1 MRHTRFHQPAV
12 LLLALATL
20 AGLYQAAGLAQ
31 GRSSD
36 SDVAA
41 RLRPTSHP
49 VLPGDPGQYLFVP
62 ASSST
67 VNGLA
72 PTADKLA
79 RGIRLIDRGA
89 YAEALPLL
97 TDRAFESTPLFAY
110 ARYYAATAFDRL
122 GRVDEADATL
132 ISAAASTPA
141 GLLDQAI
148 PLMRAELA
156 MKRGDAGTAVAVLE
170 SILLGRTADPAL
182 VLVRLGAAAEAA
194 GDTDKA
200 LRAYRRAYFEFPLA
214 SESATATAS
223 LTRLQE
229 GRTAPSELL
238 PLERERAETL
248 FAARRWSD
256 ARTGFS
262 RVARLAT
269 RDDEKDLAELRM
281 LQCDVQLGRGR
292 GARAGLAKFLN
303 GPRRAEAR
311 YFDLL
316 ITKATGSRPA
326 FVAQAR
332 KFAEDFPDS
341 AWTEEVLDLL
351 ATSLIVADDDA
362 GADRVFRQ
370 MLASFPQGRHAE
382 RAGWKVGWGA
392 YRAGR
397 FAEAATVFDAAAANA
412 PRADYRPSWLYWS
425 ARAYEQIGNQATAGE
440 RYRLTATDYFNSYYG
455 RLAVRRMAARREPV
469 AVQSVVV
476 QPDSMPSPLIPS
488 SLLVRELVGLGLH
501 DEALR
506 ELGYAE
512 RVWGR
517 SSAVEATAAW
527 IRHHKA
533 GQLVAME
540 RFQHLRGAINQMKRA
555 YPHYLAA
562 GGETLPPQ
570 VLKIIFPLDYWP
582 LIKSHSDQRG
592 LDPYLMAALVAQEST
607 FTADI
612 RSSANAYGLMQL
624 IPATGRRYAA
634 KVGLRPFS
642 VATLKKPEA
651 NVLLGMTYFKELID
665 RFGGAHLALASYNA
679 GEHRVARWLM
689 ERPDLPEDEFI
700 DDIPFPETQA
710 YVKRIIGTAEDY
722 RRLYGGGVL
731 TPGLEFAST
740 QAAPRA
746 VTAASRAA
754 APARVVAP
762 ARRPAS
768 QAPSRA
774 TRTTRAR

>member
-1 MRHTRFHQPAV
+1 MRHHRFHQPAF
-12 LLLALATL
+12 LLLALAAL
-20 AGLYQAAGLAQ
+20 AGMYQIAGLAQ
-31 GRSSD
+31 GRSTD

-49 VLPGDPGQYLFVP
+49 ILPGDPGQYLFVP
-62 ASSST
+62 GASSASA
-67 VNGLA
+67 NGLA
-72 PTADKLA
+72 PTGDKLA
-79 RGIRLIDRGA
+79 RAIRLIERGSH
-89 YAEALPLL
+89 AEALPLL

-110 ARYYAATAFDRL
+110 ARYYAAVAFDKL

-132 ISAAASTPA
+132 ISAAASTPT

-194 GDTDKA
+194 GDTEKA
-200 LRAYRRAYFEFPLA
+200 LRAYRRAYFEFPL
-214 SESATATAS
+214 SSDSSSAALA
-223 LTRLQE
+223 RLQD
-229 GRTAPSELL
+229 GRAVPPELL
-238 PLERERAETL
+238 PLELERAETL

-256 ARTGFS
+256 ARDGFS
-262 RVARLAT
+262 RVARLTT
-269 RDDEKDLAELRM
+269 RDEERDLATLRM
-281 LQCDVQLGRGR
+281 LECDVQLGRGR
-292 GARAGLAKFLN
+292 GARAGLAKFLS

-311 YFDLL
+311 YYDLL
-316 ITKATGSRPA
+316 VTKATASRPA
-326 FVAQAR
+326 FTAQAR
-332 KFAEDFPDS
+332 KFVDDFPDS

-351 ATSLIVADDDA
+351 ATNLIVADDDA

-370 MLASFPQGRHAE
+370 MLTSFPRGRHAE

-425 ARAYEQIGNQATAGE
+425 ARAYEQTGNQATAGE

-455 RLAVRRMAARREPV
+455 RLAVRRMETRRDPV

-476 QPDSMPSPLIPS
+476 QPDAMPSPLIPS
-488 SLLVRELVGLGLH
+488 SLLVRELVGLGLY

-512 RVWGR
+512 RAWGR
-517 SSAVEATAAW
+517 SAAVEATSAW

-540 RFQHLRGAINQMKRA
+540 RFQHLRGAITQMKRA

-562 GGETLPPQ
+562 GGEALPPQ

-651 NVLLGMTYFKELID
+651 NVLLGMTYFKELMD

-679 GEHRVARWLM
+679 GEHRVARWLT
-689 ERPDLPEDEFI
+689 ERPDLPVDEFI

-731 TPGLEFAST
+731 TPGLELAAAP
-740 QAAPRA
+740 AAPRA
-746 VTAASRAA
+746 VAPAKAA
-754 APARVVAP
+754 APT
-762 ARRPAS
+762 RRPAS